1 MKERLQKILA
11 RAGVASR
18 RKAEE
23 YIIQGRIA
31 VNGQVVS
38 EPGSKA
44 DPVADLITLDGRP
57 IAAEEKIYLLLNK
70 PAGYVTTVTDPQ
82 GRPKVTDL
90 VADIPQRLFPVGRL
104 DFDTEGALL
113 LTNDG
118 ELGNRIIHPSN
129 EVNKTYEATV
139 KGRLNDVTLRRL
151 EQGILLDGRRTWP
164 AQGRILAAG
173 KDESRVELIIHEGRK
188 RQVRRMLAAVGHPVL
203 TLKRTAYGG
212 LKLGTLPRGHYR
224 RLTVQDLK
232 KIFSGKKISFTFKK
246 IPD

>member
-1 MKERLQKILA
+1 MEERLQKILA
-11 RAGVASR
+11 RAGIASR
-18 RKAEE
+18 RKAED
-23 YIIQGRIA
+23 YIRLGRIA
-31 VNGQVVS
+31 VNGQVVT

-44 DPVADLITLDGRP
+44 DPVADRITIDNQP

-70 PAGYVTTVTDPQ
+70 PTGYVTTLSDPQ

-90 VADIPQRLFPVGRL
+90 LADIPQRVFPVGRL
-104 DFDTEGALL
+104 DYDTEGALL

-139 KGRLNDVTLRRL
+139 AGRLDAATVRRL

-164 AQGRILAAG
+164 ARVRILSANQQ
-173 KDESRVELIIHEGRK
+173 KSTVELIIHEGRK
-188 RQVRRMLAAVGHPVL
+188 RQVRRMLAAVGHPVQTL
-203 TLKRTAYGG
+203 TRTAYGG
-212 LKLGTLPRGHYR
+212 LKLGNLPRGRYR

-232 KIFSGKKISFTFKK
+232 KIFSGTKIPFTIKK